1 MEMKEEMEWLFRVL
15 VWWKREREG
24 VYYTCLIVQSTNT
37 AGSGSSSSR
46 QACKQTK
53 RLQCSLGAEVK
64 EARMG
69 WKEGEKKEGGVG
81 QKKFT

>member
-1 MEMKEEMEWLFRVL
+1 MSKNGDEKEDGMVFRVL

-53 RLQCSLGAEVK
+53 RLQCSWGRK
-64 EARMG
+64 
-69 WKEGEKKEGGVG
+69 
-81 QKKFT
+81 